1 MREVNHEIKCQSV
14 SDLLST
20 SLRTTTTIRKWGN
33 SDGIRI
39 PKLFMDELQLTS
51 DQEVEVCIAGETI
64 IIRKVLKRKYK
75 NLKERM
81 EDFYQKPLEEII
93 EERLVIASE
102 EVDWGLP
109 KGDEIW

>member
-1 MREVNHEIKCQSV
+1 
-14 SDLLST
+14 
-20 SLRTTTTIRKWGN
+20 
-33 SDGIRI
+33 
-39 PKLFMDELQLTS
+39 MDELQLTS

-64 IIRKVLKRKYK
+64 VIRKVLKKKYK

-81 EDFYQKPLEEII
+81 EDFYQKPFDEII
-93 EERLVIASE
+93 EERLVEKTE